1 MKTPVRGAVVL
12 AMSLGA
18 LLLSACKSDST
29 ASSADPHAQH
39 GAPTA
44 SAVSDPHAGH
54 TMPAGSDPHAGH
66 AMGSAGDPHAG
77 HAMPAPSATGQGPYA
92 MRVEPTDPLAA
103 GKPSTLT
110 IRLTDGAGKP
120 VDQLQVVH
128 EKKLHFLIMSRD
140 LTFFAHEHPQR
151 QAEGVQTLP
160 FTFPRPGE
168 YVLFGDYT
176 PEGAS
181 QVVSSTRLTV
191 PGTSTM
197 KDPVLKPDDL
207 AHAKHVGA
215 YDVKLDQKVDKGQTT
230 LTFTLTKGGKPV
242 ADLQPYL
249 GALGH
254 LVVVD
259 PSASTLL
266 HSHPMGPGDP
276 GKVTFHTSFPSPGLY
291 KMWGEFRPDG
301 QVVRADFVVDASG
314 AAVAPHTH

>member
-1 MKTPVRGAVVL
+1 
-12 AMSLGA
+12 
-18 LLLSACKSDST
+18 
-29 ASSADPHAQH
+29 
-39 GAPTA
+39 
-44 SAVSDPHAGH
+44 
-54 TMPAGSDPHAGH
+54 
-66 AMGSAGDPHAG
+66 
-77 HAMPAPSATGQGPYA
+77 
-92 MRVEPTDPLAA
+92 MRVEPTSTLAA
-103 GKPSTLT
+103 GQPATLT
-110 IRLTDGAGKP
+110 IRLTDGAGQP

-151 QAEGVQTLP
+151 QGEGVQTLP

-181 QVVSSTRLTV
+181 QVVSSARLTV

-197 KDPVLKPDDL
+197 KDPQLKPDDL
-207 AHAKHVGA
+207 AHAKRVGA
-215 YDVKLDQKVDKGQTT
+215 YEVKLDQKAEGGQAT
-230 LTFTLTKGGKPV
+230 LTFTLTKNGKPV

-259 PSASTLL
+259 PGVSTLL
-266 HSHPMGPGDP
+266 HSHPMGAGEP
-276 GKVTFHTSFPSPGLY
+276 GKVTFHTSFPTPGLY

-301 QVVRADFVVDASG
+301 QPVRVDFVVDASG
-314 AAVAPHTH
+314 AGVAPHKH

>member
-1 MKTPVRGAVVL
+1 MKAGPGSTLVL
-12 AMSLGA
+12 LASLLA
-18 LLLSACKSDST
+18 LSLSACKSDSP
-29 ASSADPHAQH
+29 SATTDPHAQH
-39 GAPTA
+39 GATTA
-44 SAVSDPHAGH
+44 SVARDAHAGHPMPARSDPHAGH
-54 TMPAGSDPHAGH
+54 VMPPGSDPHAGH
-66 AMGSAGDPHAG
+66 S
-77 HAMPAPSATGQGPYA
+77 MPGPSAAGQGPYA
-92 MRVEPTDPLAA
+92 MRVEPSEPVVA

-110 IRLTDGAGKP
+110 IRLTNGAGRP

-151 QAEGVQTLP
+151 QSEGVQTLP

-191 PGTSTM
+191 PGASAM
-197 KDPVLKPDDL
+197 KDPQLKADDL
-207 AHAKHVGA
+207 AHTRRVGA
-215 YDVKLDQKVDKGQTT
+215 YEVKLDQKVAGGQTT
-230 LTFTLTKGGKPV
+230 LAFSLTKNGKPV
-242 ADLQPYL
+242 VDLQPYL

-259 PSASTLL
+259 PTASTLL
-266 HSHPMGPGDP
+266 HSHPMGAGEP
-276 GKVTFHTSFPSPGLY
+276 GKVTFHTSFPAPGLY

-301 QVVRADFVVDASG
+301 QALRVDFVVDASG
-314 AAVAPHTH
+314 AAVTPHAH

>member
-1 MKTPVRGAVVL
+1 MKTAGKTL
-12 AMSLGA
+12 ALLAGLAA
-18 LLLSACKSDST
+18 LLLSACKSDNAPSN
-29 ASSADPHAQH
+29 ADPHAQH
-39 GAPTA
+39 GAATA
-44 SAVSDPHAGH
+44 SAARDPHAGHGVPASSDPHAGH
-54 TMPAGSDPHAGH
+54 TMPSGA
-66 AMGSAGDPHAG
+66 DPHAG
-77 HAMPAPSATGQGPYA
+77 HAMPGPSATGQGPYT
-92 MRVEPTDPLAA
+92 MRVEPTELAA

-110 IRLTDGAGKP
+110 IRLTDGAGRP

-151 QAEGVQTLP
+151 QSEGVQTLP

-181 QVVSSTRLTV
+181 QVVSSARLTI

-197 KDPVLKPDDL
+197 KDPQLKPDDL

-215 YDVKLDQKVDKGQTT
+215 YDVKLAQKVDGGQTT
-230 LTFTLTKGGKPV
+230 LTFTLMKNGKPV

-259 PSASTLL
+259 PGATTLL
-266 HSHPMGPGDP
+266 HSHPMGAGDP
-276 GKVTFHTSFPSPGLY
+276 GKVTFHTSFPTPGLY

-301 QVVRADFVVDASG
+301 QPVLVDFVVDASG
-314 AAVAPHTH
+314 TGVAPHKH